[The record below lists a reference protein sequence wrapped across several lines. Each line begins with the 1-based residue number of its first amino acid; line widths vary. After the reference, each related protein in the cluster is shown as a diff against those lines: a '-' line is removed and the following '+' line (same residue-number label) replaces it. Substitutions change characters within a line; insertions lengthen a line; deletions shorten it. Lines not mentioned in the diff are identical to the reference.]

1 MNLKK
6 FLMSSATTALILS
19 AAVPLVAAQENE
31 ENNVDVLMEEVAPLM
46 QYHAAGLNLT
56 LNVGDTLESVEALK
70 VPYFLPESKRVNPL
84 EKGFDLIEF
93 PDNALETAAITF
105 DYWHQY
111 YSSMLN
117 SEEVASFTER
127 QEAAYKTLMDEIAP
141 LVDGLHNESLTSE
154 DLEAIRK
161 IDHLTT
167 QYYQEMTKVLYDE
180 LGPKLEGKL
189 RELTGP
195 LPESQEETTIT
206 HEETVT
212 QAPSVSSEI
221 SIEETSTEAP
231 VNNNVNNNN
240 NITINN
246 GSTPGAGQTIPIPFE
261 ILRYT
266 NYNLKEGTEQVT
278 QQGVPGIMA
287 ADGTI
292 LRQPVPQIIE
302 YNPTWEDVKPILSEY
317 SELFGRWVSLT
328 EDGRTL
334 EFNQTQLAE
343 GETVLD
349 VKAVYIRETF
359 NEGRIEYAFRLEE
372 GERVFILDLET
383 LTLADQNGH
392 QYGFEGQ
399 EVQHIKSQEKRR
411 TLEDLKAKY
420 EAALTSTTTEEQE
433 TTTQEGET
441 TTQEKEET
449 TTKEVETTTQGE
461 ESTTKVEETTTKE
474 TETTTK
480 EVETTT
486 QAEETTRRQTQT
498 GGTTGGGGVKP
509 NQTQGGGSAGQ
520 NGSGQGSVKITKPDG
535 SVVENNQRA
544 SYMPTL
550 QDAVTI
556 QADENRSATAI
567 FKNGSMVG
575 TPVNGYATYRI
586 DYIIKNNSQNTMLY
600 FLPKDFRLYN
610 VVKDGETPVEYEI
623 NKQEISTTGEIA
635 PGDTIDG
642 IVFFT
647 VPLDVNHYRLTWA
660 PFEDH
665 PEYAEW
671 YFKVSEN
678 GQAEKVEQTQPQQTE
693 STTQA
698 AEQTQTGFK
707 LPDTGEVKSWIFQ
720 LLGLLLVIGAGA
732 WLFIRR
738 EKDKGIDETLE
749 DEE

>member
-6 FLMSSATTALILS
+6 LLMSSATTALLLS
-19 AAVPLVAAQENE
+19 AATPLINTQAQEGD
-31 ENNVDVLMEEVAPLM
+31 VDVLAEEVVPITS
-46 QYHAAGLNLT
+46 YHALGLNLT

-84 EKGFDLIEF
+84 EKGFNLIEF

-105 DYWHQY
+105 DYWYQY
-111 YSSMLN
+111 YASMLN
-117 SEEVASFTER
+117 PEEVASFTER

-195 LPESQEETTIT
+195 LPESQEETTT
-206 HEETVT
+206 TQEETVT

-240 NITINN
+240 NNITINN
-246 GSTPGAGQTIPIPFE
+246 GSTPGVGQTIPIPFE

-302 YNPTWEDVKPILSEY
+302 YNSTWEDVKPILSEY

-328 EDGRTL
+328 EDSRTL

-343 GETVLD
+343 GETVLNI
-349 VKAVYIRETF
+349 KNVYIRETF
-359 NEGRIEYAFRLEE
+359 KEGRIEYAFRLEE
-372 GERVFILDLET
+372 GERVFVLDLKT
-383 LTLADQNGH
+383 LSLSDRNGH
-392 QYGFEGQ
+392 QYGFEGL
-399 EVQHIKSQEKRR
+399 EVKHVQPQEKRR
-411 TLEDLKAKY
+411 TLDELKAKY
-420 EAALTSTTTEEQE
+420 EEALTSEEETTTQEEE

-449 TTKEVETTTQGE
+449 TTKEVETTT
-461 ESTTKVEETTTKE
+461 K
-474 TETTTK
+474 
-480 EVETTT
+480 
-486 QAEETTRRQTQT
+486 AEETTRRQTQT

-520 NGSGQGSVKITKPDG
+520 NGNGQGSIKITKPDD

-544 SYMPTL
+544 SYIPTL

-586 DYIIKNNSQNTMLY
+586 DYTIKNNSQNTMLY

-610 VVKDGETPVEYEI
+610 VVKDGGTPVEYEI

-693 STTQA
+693 STTQV

-738 EKDKGIDETLE
+738 EKDKGINETLE